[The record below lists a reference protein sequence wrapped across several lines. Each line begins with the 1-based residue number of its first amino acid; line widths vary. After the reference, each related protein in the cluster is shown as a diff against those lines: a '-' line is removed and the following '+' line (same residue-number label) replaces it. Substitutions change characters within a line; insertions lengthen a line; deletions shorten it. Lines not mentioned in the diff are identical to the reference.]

1 MPIKA
6 PEIRPLEITT
16 IDNYFS
22 QIYSGKD
29 LETFYTTLNDKLSS
43 YTIQYPSAICIS
55 SPYLDYIFLGT
66 LNFLELDGDGYPV
79 YTGNVVKSS
88 QVIDMDP
95 ITYSTLLSRIIDRGS
110 SIWRILLISTEPV
123 AIGQPSEEIIFK
135 SSPTASL
142 NPTSVDYVGISRP
155 TSGACFTLV

>member
-1 MPIKA
+1 MPIRA
-6 PEIRPLEITT
+6 AETNPLEITT

-29 LETFYTTLNDKLSS
+29 LEDFYNSLNDKLSS

-66 LNFLELDGDGYPV
+66 LNFQELDRDGYPT

-88 QVIDMDP
+88 QVIDMEP
-95 ITYSTLLSRIIDRGS
+95 ITYSTLLSHIIDRTS
-110 SIWRILLISTEPV
+110 PIWRIRLISTEPV
-123 AIGQPSEEIIFK
+123 AIGQPSEEITFK
-135 SSPTASL
+135 SSPTTSL
-142 NPTSVDYVGISRP
+142 NPTSVDYIGISRP